1 MSHLNLTPDDLK
13 FQQEKDDHI
22 SNLLVGRQKGKRR
35 ASHGGNSEHRQR
47 VARPIKNECNGQ

>member
-22 SNLLVGRQKGKRR
+22 SNLLVGTLERKR
-35 ASHGGNSEHRQR
+35 
-47 VARPIKNECNGQ
+47 